1 MSGTA
6 FDRFVV
12 PGYLDANGKF
22 IPASGAIPFPVQI
35 PSFNVTTATNG
46 ELAVTSASKLLH
58 IDGTGNNYV
67 LSNGGT
73 NPVAVA
79 IGGSGVTVAFPT
91 ADAVGGG
98 FVILPGAIMTVATSV
113 GEDSY
118 VAGICGAGLTS
129 TLYISQGS
137 GS

>member
-1 MSGTA
+1 MSETA

-12 PGYLDANGKF
+12 PSYLDADGKL
-22 IPASGAIPFPVQI
+22 IAASGLAPFPVEL
-35 PSFNVTTATNG
+35 PSFNITTATNG
-46 ELAVTSASKLLH
+46 ELAVTATSKRLH
-58 IDGTGNNYV
+58 LAGTGNNYL

-79 IGGSGVTVAFPT
+79 IGGSGVTVAYPV

-98 FVILPGAIMTVATSV
+98 LVILPGAIMTVSTSA

-118 VAGICGAGLTS
+118 VAGICNTALTS

>member
-22 IPASGAIPFPVQI
+22 IPATGLTPIPVEL
-35 PSFNVTTATNG
+35 PSFNITTATNG
-46 ELAVTSASKLLH
+46 ELAVTSTSKRLH
-58 IDGTGNNYV
+58 IAGSGNNYV
-67 LSNGGT
+67 LSNGGSSA
-73 NPVAVA
+73 VAVA
-79 IGGSGVTVAFPT
+79 IGNASVTAVFPT

-98 FVILPGAIMTVATSV
+98 FVILPGAIMTVSTSV

-118 VAGICGAGLTS
+118 VAAICAAAATS

>member
-22 IPASGAIPFPVQI
+22 IPSTSLTPIPVSPAN
-35 PSFNVTTATNG
+35 FNITTATNG
-46 ELAVTSASKLLH
+46 ELAVTSTSKPLH
-58 IDGTGNNYV
+58 LAGTGNAYL

-73 NPVAVA
+73 NPVAIA
-79 IGGSGVTVAFPT
+79 IGGSSVTVAFPT

-98 FVILPGAIMTVATSV
+98 LVILPGAIMTVSTSA

-118 VAGICGAGLTS
+118 VAAICGSGLTS